1 MNKIEI
7 TVLSAR
13 VLDALSGRGLKA
25 KTVHEFERYGTR
37 RIVKH
42 CLGKGQILYSKETV
56 QNFVWQERAKQE
68 SGTLPHYQWGITRRA
83 AVYLDQMAEYGKIQD
98 EPIRPWEAEHNP
110 LFQAISCNPSNSMKV
125 IDIICRTRDA
135 VMQLELSD
143 KTKTNYIYTFF
154 SDYLSYC
161 KMQNFSRSWMDNTIA
176 ALRIFLL
183 AVHSSNTQNIKSI
196 NAETINCF
204 STAMSNASEIC
215 MNVRRA
221 RCRQVG
227 AYLHW
232 LYDHKYTDLDYSLQ
246 LPNFK
251 RTAPQIPQVWSPEEI
266 DKILAVIDTANP
278 VGRRNYA
285 IFLLLARTGLRI
297 GDVVELKF
305 SNINWKENCISL
317 SQQKTG
323 NALSLPLSKE
333 LGMAIISYLQ
343 DGRPQSSSDFIFLSH
358 NAPFQP
364 LGEHNN
370 FNPEFHKYLRRA
382 GITIPTKRHTGV
394 HTIRHSFATNMLR
407 KGTPVQDVSQ
417 ILGHSNISVT
427 ETYLR
432 VDIEQMR
439 LCSLS
444 LEGLL

>member
-1 MNKIEI
+1 MFEEKLLEPHFTSVLAPYMLDVVEQKRALGNKYNAGVEA
-7 TVLSAR
+7 LSAFDDFCNEQQ
-13 VLDALSGRGLKA
+13 L
-25 KTVHEFERYGTR
+25 
-37 RIVKH
+37 RIPA
-42 CLGKGQILYSKETV
+42 ISKELL
-56 QNFVWQERAKQE
+56 QKWEKKR
-68 SGTLPHYQWGITRRA
+68 PHENETTQCFR
-83 AVYLDQMAEYGKIQD
+83 
-98 EPIRPWEAEHNP
+98 
-110 LFQAISCNPSNSMKV
+110 IS
-125 IDIICRTRDA
+125 
-135 VMQLELSD
+135 
-143 KTKTNYIYTFF
+143 Y
-154 SDYLSYC
+154 
-161 KMQNFSRSWMDNTIA
+161 
-176 ALRIFLL
+176 
-183 AVHSSNTQNIKSI
+183 
-196 NAETINCF
+196 AETINCF

-297 GDVVELKF
+297 SDVLGLKF

-343 DGRPQSSSDFIFLSH
+343 DGRPQSSSAFIFLSH

-382 GITIPTKRHTGV
+382 GIAIPTKRHTGV

-432 VDIEQMR
+432 VDIKHMR

>member
-1 MNKIEI
+1 
-7 TVLSAR
+7 
-13 VLDALSGRGLKA
+13 
-25 KTVHEFERYGTR
+25 
-37 RIVKH
+37 
-42 CLGKGQILYSKETV
+42 
-56 QNFVWQERAKQE
+56 
-68 SGTLPHYQWGITRRA
+68 
-83 AVYLDQMAEYGKIQD
+83 
-98 EPIRPWEAEHNP
+98 
-110 LFQAISCNPSNSMKV
+110 
-125 IDIICRTRDA
+125 
-135 VMQLELSD
+135 
-143 KTKTNYIYTFF
+143 
-154 SDYLSYC
+154 
-161 KMQNFSRSWMDNTIA
+161 MDNTLA

-183 AVHSSNTQNIKSI
+183 AIRSSNTQNIKSI

-227 AYLHW
+227 AYLHL

-297 GDVVELKF
+297 SDVLGLKF

-333 LGMAIISYLQ
+333 
-343 DGRPQSSSDFIFLSH
+343 
-358 NAPFQP
+358 
-364 LGEHNN
+364 
-370 FNPEFHKYLRRA
+370 EFHKYLRRA
-382 GITIPTKRHTGV
+382 GIAIPTKRHTGV

-432 VDIEQMR
+432 VDIEHMR

>member
-1 MNKIEI
+1 MSEATIPIKELMEKTEQWLLGQGYKKSTLGFYRATWNRFLSYSASPAYSRETAEQFLLQYFGVDVHAIDQTLDGRMRHARRHMNALDEI
-7 TVLSAR
+7 FRTGTVCR
-13 VLDALSGRGLKA
+13 RKV
-25 KTVHEFERYGTR
+25 YG
-37 RIVKH
+37 VA
-42 CLGKGQILYSKETV
+42 S
-56 QNFVWQERAKQE
+56 
-68 SGTLPHYQWGITRRA
+68 
-83 AVYLDQMAEYGKIQD
+83 
-98 EPIRPWEAEHNP
+98 
-110 LFQAISCNPSNSMKV
+110 
-125 IDIICRTRDA
+125 IDDDCF
-135 VMQLELSD
+135 D
-143 KTKTNYIYTFF
+143 KFF

-176 ALRIFLL
+176 ALRLFLL

-278 VGRRNYA
+278 V
-285 IFLLLARTGLRI
+285 
-297 GDVVELKF
+297 D
-305 SNINWKENCISL
+305 
-317 SQQKTG
+317 
-323 NALSLPLSKE
+323 
-333 LGMAIISYLQ
+333 
-343 DGRPQSSSDFIFLSH
+343 
-358 NAPFQP
+358 APFQP

-382 GITIPTKRHTGV
+382 GIAIPTKRHTGV

-432 VDIEQMR
+432 VDIEHMR